1 MNKNGTPAGMALGH
15 ASGDANGWLHWA
27 LWAHGGNLIDKNNKV
42 VINSPETAKA
52 LEYVKGLYDNFIPGT
67 ASWNDS
73 SNNKA
78 FLAGQLHLTVN
89 GISIYVTAKKE
100 NPQIAEDMNH
110 AHLPAG
116 IDGKTRKC
124 ISVSRSWSS
133 TSPSI
138 RRPARRSPPS

>member
-1 MNKNGTPAGMALGH
+1 
-15 ASGDANGWLHWA
+15 
-27 LWAHGGNLIDKNNKV
+27 
-42 VINSPETAKA
+42 

-78 FLAGQLHLTVN
+78 FLAGQLFLTVN
-89 GISIYVTAKKE
+89 GISIYVTAKRE

-116 IDGKTRKC
+116 VDGKTRNL
-124 ISVSRSWSS
+124 ISVFRSWSS
-133 TSPSI
+133 ISPSS
-138 RRPARRSPPS
+138 RKPARPSQPSCSIPIR